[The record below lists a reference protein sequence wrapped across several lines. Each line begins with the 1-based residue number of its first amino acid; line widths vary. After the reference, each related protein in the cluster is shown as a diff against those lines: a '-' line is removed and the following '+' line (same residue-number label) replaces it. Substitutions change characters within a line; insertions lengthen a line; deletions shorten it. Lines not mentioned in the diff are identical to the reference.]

1 MTLTVKAEALFVS
14 VLQPSDASSSAQL
27 EAAIESSL
35 EQFGGPSGC
44 AQRLAAEFGD
54 HPEIAVPRMRWA
66 LEALEATDA
75 PF

>member
-14 VLQPSDASSSAQL
+14 AVQPSEDCSEARL
-27 EAAIESSL
+27 EAAISSSL

-54 HPEIAVPRMRWA
+54 HPETAVPRMRWA
-66 LEALEATDA
+66 LDTVST
-75 PF
+75 P

>member
-1 MTLTVKAEALFVS
+1 MLLTVKAEALFVS
-14 VLQPSDASSSAQL
+14 PLQPSEDCSTARL
-27 EAAIESSL
+27 EAAIEASL

-66 LEALEATDA
+66 LDLVSAA
-75 PF
+75 